1 MTAAMSPVRA
11 GDPREPVGNPL
22 LSGLG
27 PAAYADRADRPD
39 LTFHGLPRIVPMSLA
54 PEFTIEARD
63 PDPRGLPVAGADG
76 AMAGVVIDVWV
87 DRSEPQVRYLEVR
100 VEPSGSRVL
109 LPITYAKVHRSR
121 GQIKVKAITAVQFA
135 DVPKTAQTG
144 VVTLLEEDKIQAYF
158 AGGHL
163 YATPERLGPV
173 L

>member
-1 MTAAMSPVRA
+1 MTAMPPVRA
-11 GDPREPVGNPL
+11 GDPRDPVGNPL

-39 LTFHGLPRIVPMSLA
+39 LTLHGLPRIVPMSLA
-54 PEFTIEARD
+54 PEFTIEERD
-63 PDPRGLPVAGADG
+63 PDPRGLPVTCADG
-76 AMAGVVIDVWV
+76 AVAGVVIDVWV

-100 VEPSGSRVL
+100 VDPGNARVL

-121 GQIKVKAITAVQFA
+121 AHIQVKAITAAQFV
-135 DVPKTAQTG
+135 DVPKTAKAS

-158 AGGHL
+158 AAGHL
-163 YATPERLGPV
+163 YATPDRLGPV

>member
-1 MTAAMSPVRA
+1 MTAAMSPSRP
-11 GDPREPVGNPL
+11 GDPRDPVGNPL
-22 LSGLG
+22 LSGVG
-27 PAAYADRADRPD
+27 PAAYANRADRPD
-39 LTFHGLPRIVPMSLA
+39 LTLHGLPRIVPMSLA

-63 PDPRGLPVAGADG
+63 PDPRGFSVVGADG
-76 AMAGVVIDVWV
+76 AIAGLVADVWV

-100 VEPSGSRVL
+100 LDPGGARVL

-121 GQIKVKAITAVQFA
+121 SHIKVKAITASQFA
-135 DVPKTAQTG
+135 DVPKTGTSS
-144 VVTLLEEDKIQAYF
+144 VVTLLEEDKIQAYY